1 MNIISIILSLIIFSI
16 IIILIEIFIWKKTK
30 EITGPA
36 LQIGKGAAICLVSS
50 GILLILKDDVTAT
63 YTNVNKLFIQEAGFS
78 IGFLAVIIVGFF
90 LLISILNAIKH

>member
-16 IIILIEIFIWKKTK
+16 IIILIDIFVWKKTK
-30 EITGPA
+30 EITFPA
-36 LQIGKGAAICLVSS
+36 LQRGIGAAICLVSS

-63 YTNVNKLFIQEAGFS
+63 YTNVNLFFLQEAGLS
-78 IGFLAVIIVGFF
+78 IGVLALIIVGFF

>member
-30 EITGPA
+30 EITGP
-36 LQIGKGAAICLVSS
+36 AICLVSS